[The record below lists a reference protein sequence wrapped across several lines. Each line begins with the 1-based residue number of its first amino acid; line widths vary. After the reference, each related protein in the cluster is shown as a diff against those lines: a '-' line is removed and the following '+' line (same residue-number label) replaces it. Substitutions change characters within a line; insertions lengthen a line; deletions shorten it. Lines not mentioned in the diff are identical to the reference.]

1 VLVPMAKVQIVGR
14 KRDLEGTLDV
24 LHRLRLV
31 ELEPVSEAA
40 REPGADPGA
49 DERARRRDRAQLLLA
64 RLDGLLKLAAARP
77 QAAFGPAPAALDE
90 GVLERELD
98 ALAPLVEE
106 LSGTIEELRSEQAV
120 LGRYVAL
127 LGRLLEL
134 VPELRL
140 LGDHELGSLR
150 LTTVALVLGAEDERI
165 VDLLREAL
173 EELLG
178 DSFWLVSAPVDEGA
192 LGCVLLHPREAGDAV
207 RELLGQERIRHVP
220 LPEEYVGLS
229 IPASVESMRR
239 RLGELP
245 NELERAHGRLA
256 SYLAPHVV
264 GWQVARSA
272 LAARVEQLDALAL
285 AGETERAF
293 VLVGWTPRAQVGRL
307 EQAIE
312 RGLGVT
318 VLVEELPSGR
328 RDPDA
333 PVLVRN
339 RRPSQPFQPFV
350 AFFDTPRARSID
362 PTMLLAL
369 FLPLM
374 FGLMVG
380 DVVYGVLLLVGAVAI
395 RRRFARGEPVLRN
408 VTSVMIASSLW
419 AIVFG
424 FVFGEALGNLGADHG
439 MKALWIHRDSED
451 AVVPLLVLALT
462 IGAVHVVLGLLL
474 GLWQSWR
481 DRSRSEL
488 AAHAGTLVFLAGSFA
503 IAGVAADRLPSGVI
517 TPAVA
522 ALVVGLVVVSATEGA
537 LGAIIGPLEMVGA
550 VTNVLSYLR
559 LAAVGLA
566 SVYLALVANELA
578 GAGPIWM
585 GVLIA
590 TFLHGLNLALAG
602 FTPAVQALRLQ
613 YVEFFG
619 KFFLGG
625 GRPFRPFGAPE
636 PGPEGA
642 LSS

>member
-1 VLVPMAKVQIVGR
+1 MAKVQIVGR

-24 LHRLRLV
+24 LPGRRRV
-31 ELEPVSEAA
+31 ELAPVSHAA
-40 REPGADPGA
+40 RAPGADPAA

-120 LGRYVAL
+120 LGRYVTL
-127 LGRLLEL
+127 LERLLEL
-134 VPELRL
+134 VPELRM
-140 LGDHELGSLR
+140 LGDRELGSLR

-245 NELERAHGRLA
+245 RELERARGRLA
-256 SYLAPHVV
+256 AYLAPHVV

-339 RRPSQPFQPFV
+339 RPPSQPFQPFV

-362 PTMLLAL
+362 PTALLAL

-395 RRRFARGEPVLRN
+395 RRRFASGEPVLRN

-424 FVFGEALGNLGADHG
+424 FVFGEALGNLGAEHG
-439 MKALWIHRDSED
+439 MEALWIHRDSED
-451 AVVPLLVLALT
+451 AVVPLLVLALA
-462 IGAVHVVLGLLL
+462 IGAVHLVLGLLL

-488 AAHAGTLVFLAGSFA
+488 AAHAGTLVFLAGSFV

-522 ALVVGLVVVSATEGA
+522 ALVVGLVMVSATEGA

-578 GAGPIWM
+578 GVGPIWM

-590 TFLHGLNLALAG
+590 TLLHGLNLALAG

-619 KFFLGG
+619 KFFVGG

-636 PGPEGA
+636 PGPQGA